1 MNNKNN
7 KVIKTISILGT
18 ILIFIGIIMS
28 ITDILFSPPKKIINN
43 EINKTF
49 NALKRIIKDQNNSTF
64 QYDLKNDSVGIEG
77 NIKLNIN
84 TAENNYD
91 YSKLNNTSLSYS
103 GVLDQKNNKANI
115 NLSINDSTQ
124 KLVGVN
130 SYIEGKNFKMDLEDL
145 YDKIIQTTIPTE
157 IKELDLDNRVDLN
170 NYIVIIDKTNKYTQ
184 EYITSLKETKSNVS
198 NQTKTSYQIKENEFK
213 KYLLKKY
220 LEDEEILKKINN
232 ITETSISDIKENIN
246 NIIQELNEEENT
258 DSIEISVYK
267 AGLSLKKI
275 DISFIT
281 LDYFTEKNNTRTIS
295 IEPKNNIYNYKIIE
309 NNKELGHGEYNKL
322 SKTINYNINNEYG
335 STKITLTIN
344 NKIIKLDYDF
354 NDKIIENSKSNMQ
367 LTIETQTTNKSQNTK
382 VNFEYKTIQNG
393 QTNSIT
399 LNNSNTIT
407 KNKKVS
413 ELNNSKETVDIENIS
428 PQDQQ
433 NITNRL
439 YEKMSKIINIPE
451 DLNYELR
458 KAVDNIF

>member
-213 KYLLKKY
+213 TYLLKKY